1 MAASLNLTLLN
12 TTLGA
17 YCIENKSKLMAEILL
32 QQSFSEKFTVMAG
45 VKDQV
50 PLPQLYLSNI
60 SKPLDYVNFTPTA
73 NAITPEAR
81 ILQVRPVKVDVR
93 IYPQELY
100 NTWLG
105 QYASPGAAPNLILE
119 AFIMQEIA
127 KKAYSENHLLSLY
140 KGIYNSGGTTPT
152 DSYDGWLRLIA
163 LEVAAA
169 NISVANN
176 NLVAT
181 GALTA
186 ANIITSV
193 ESVFDKLADQYKTMP
208 TQMLVSPTNY
218 MLYQRAYRLQ
228 FGQNQDYNGME
239 NVLGQGTVL
248 DGTLCRLIP
257 EPGMAGSNR
266 IICTIKEN
274 MYYGVDL
281 DSDINEPR
289 TQVDHRSI
297 DIMMDWRV
305 GVQFRQIKNGI
316 LVVNDQI

>member
-1 MAASLNLTLLN
+1 MAASLNITLLN

-17 YCIENKSKLMAEILL
+17 YCREKKSDLMAEILL
-32 QQSFSEKFTVMAG
+32 RQNFTEKFTVMAG

-93 IYPQELY
+93 IYPQEFY

-105 QYASPGAAPNLILE
+105 QYASPGAAPKLILE
-119 AFIMQEIA
+119 AFLMQEIA
-127 KKAYSENHLLSLY
+127 KKAYNENHLISLY
-140 KGIYNSGGTTPT
+140 KGVYNAAGVTPT

-163 LEVAAA
+163 LEIGAG
-169 NISVANN
+169 NISAANN
-176 NLVAT
+176 NLVTT
-181 GALTA
+181 GALTS
-186 ANIITSV
+186 ANIITAV
-193 ESVFDKLADQYKTMP
+193 EAVFDKLADQYKTMP

-218 MLYQRAYRLQ
+218 MLYQRAYRAQ
-228 FGQNQDYNGME
+228 YGQNQDYNGME

-266 IICTIKEN
+266 IICTLKEN

-281 DSDINEPR
+281 LSDTSEPR
-289 TQVDHRSI
+289 SEVDHRAI

-316 LVVNDQI
+316 LVVNEQV